1 MKVLWSWVVLLLAGC
16 SSMAD
21 GDYRYGVMI
30 EPDDES
36 FIIHSYAQQAQAVEI
51 TTKTA
56 DKHQY
61 QPIASSTLA
70 ELELELWL
78 KDPQQLCSVEEKNA
92 LVTHFKALSRS
103 AGFSYSQPQRL
114 QLYLSVNENFNY
126 KERLAPDSD
135 QLALFYSLRG
145 CQQATEQL
153 AEFYSHSVHELMHW
167 LMLRHGLD
175 FAQLNQVQHEYWASR
190 GAYCALISNP
200 GFQSLDPLYPSEFT
214 PTELRLM
221 QKKSGVENATELGA
235 RLLHNELNQLAGAQQ
250 VTKHHPEFQQ
260 ILSWCR
266 QKPELQA
273 TITD

>member
-1 MKVLWSWVVLLLAGC
+1 MKVLWGWVVLLLAGC

-70 ELELELWL
+70 ELQLELWL
-78 KDPQQLCSVEEKNA
+78 KDPQQLCSVEETKA
-92 LVTHFKALSRS
+92 LVTHFKALGRS
-103 AGFSYSQPQRL
+103 AGFSYGQPQRL
-114 QLYLSVNENFNY
+114 QLYLSLNESFNY
-126 KERLAPDSD
+126 KEQLAPDSD
-135 QLALFYSLRG
+135 QLALFYSLRT

-200 GFQSLDPLYPSEFT
+200 GFQSQDPLYPSEFT
-214 PTELRLM
+214 AKELRLM

-235 RLLHNELNQLAGAQQ
+235 RLLHNELNQLAGALQ
-250 VTKHHPEFQQ
+250 VTKHHPDLQQ
-260 ILSWCR
+260 ILSWCQ
-266 QKPELQA
+266 QKPELNPA
-273 TITD
+273 ITD